1 MYLSIISAL
10 NVFALSLC
18 AGIEFNP
25 HAFID
30 NLPYMAKGM
39 LGIFIVIGIII
50 AITSLLNVVTSG
62 KKKKKDKSP
71 PCKEARRADFLH
83 FKILLRVI
91 LTSKIKHDTIKLKK
105 ILKCQISLI
114 Y

>member
-50 AITSLLNVVTSG
+50 AITSLLNVVTYG
-62 KKKKKDKSP
+62 KKKKKDKN
-71 PCKEARRADFLH
+71 D
-83 FKILLRVI
+83 
-91 LTSKIKHDTIKLKK
+91 
-105 ILKCQISLI
+105 
-114 Y
+114 

>member
-10 NVFALSLC
+10 NVFVLSLC

-62 KKKKKDKSP
+62 KKKKKDKN
-71 PCKEARRADFLH
+71 D
-83 FKILLRVI
+83 
-91 LTSKIKHDTIKLKK
+91 
-105 ILKCQISLI
+105 
-114 Y
+114 

>member
-62 KKKKKDKSP
+62 KKKKRKIKTTDNRIRCDK
-71 PCKEARRADFLH
+71 ARRVKKHGGLIFTFL
-83 FKILLRVI
+83 K
-91 LTSKIKHDTIKLKK
+91 
-105 ILKCQISLI
+105 
-114 Y
+114 YY

>member
-25 HAFID
+25 HAFI
-30 NLPYMAKGM
+30 
-39 LGIFIVIGIII
+39 GIFIVIGIII

-62 KKKKKDKSP
+62 KKKKKDKN
-71 PCKEARRADFLH
+71 DG
-83 FKILLRVI
+83 
-91 LTSKIKHDTIKLKK
+91 
-105 ILKCQISLI
+105 
-114 Y
+114 